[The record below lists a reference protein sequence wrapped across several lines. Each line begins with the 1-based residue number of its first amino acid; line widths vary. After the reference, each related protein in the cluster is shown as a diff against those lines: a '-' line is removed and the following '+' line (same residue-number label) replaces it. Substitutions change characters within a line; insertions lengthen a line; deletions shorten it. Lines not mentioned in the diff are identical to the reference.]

1 MLSKKNPTVPSIAQ
15 WDFVVKL
22 FLAFQKIL
30 VGPVFDITWSF
41 WILAINVRFQLAAKA
56 VVF

>member
-1 MLSKKNPTVPSIAQ
+1 MGFRGQTV
-15 WDFVVKL
+15 

-30 VGPVFDITWSF
+30 VGPVFNITWSF